1 MREAPKVKDFS
12 IFEQALKFSP
22 LQQTEDDV
30 PSDARHFG
38 WQDLGQIASVSR
50 SDFEE
55 RESFLCRT
63 TTPSVEYACLMIE
76 NALVLRTNRGGRVY
90 AGFEKLSFLK
100 PVVARYLRIADVS
113 ESVYIFGESDWQPPR
128 HPNIR
133 LINLSPDFRLSREW
147 FLIAQSSSLNIA
159 FVAFDEAGFAST
171 PEQIRFR
178 AIKTSDAA
186 VVGGLSTAVEDVID
200 WSLAA

>member
-22 LQQTEDDV
+22 LQQTQDEA
-30 PSDARHFG
+30 PGAARHFG
-38 WQDLGQIASVSR
+38 WQDLGQVASLSR
-50 SDFEE
+50 RDFEE

-63 TTPSVEYACLMIE
+63 TTPSLEYACLMIE

-100 PVVARYLRIADVS
+100 PIVDRYLRIADVS

-128 HPNIR
+128 HPNMR
-133 LINLSPDFRLSREW
+133 LITLSPDFRLSREW

-159 FVAFDEAGFAST
+159 FVAFDEAGFETST
-171 PEQIRFR
+171 PEKIRFR
-178 AIKTSDAA
+178 ALKTSDAA

-200 WSLAA
+200 WTL